1 MMIVMH
7 KPSFAKNR
15 SQYWLRSVMF
25 RAFTG
30 GEVRLSMS

>member
-7 KPSFAKNR
+7 NSSLANDR
-15 SQYWLRSVMF
+15 SQYWLCGARF
-25 RAFTG
+25 CAFTG

>member
-7 KPSFAKNR
+7 KPSFAKCR
-15 SQYWLRSVMF
+15 SQYWLRSAMF
-25 RAFTG
+25 CAFTG

>member
-7 KPSFAKNR
+7 NPSLAKHR
-15 SQYWLRSVMF
+15 GQYWLRSEF
-25 RAFTG
+25 SCAFTG

>member
-7 KPSFAKNR
+7 KPSLAEDR
-15 SQYWLRSVMF
+15 SQYWLRSGF
-25 RAFTG
+25 SCAFTG

>member
-15 SQYWLRSVMF
+15 SLYWLRGAISC
-25 RAFTG
+25 AFTG

>member
-7 KPSFAKNR
+7 KPSFAKDR
-15 SQYWLRSVMF
+15 SQYWLRSGISCV
-25 RAFTG
+25 FTG

>member
-7 KPSFAKNR
+7 SLSLAKHR
-15 SQYWLRSVMF
+15 SQSWLRGAMF
-25 RAFTG
+25 CAFTG